1 VEYLSDVHRKAEF
14 YHKTSNLVSSVS
26 QSEAV
31 KSVKESWRRTKQ
43 LKIINLTQENTNEEV
58 HEKLNSLKANT
69 NRLLTI

>member
-1 VEYLSDVHRKAEF
+1 MQTCAQAVEYLSDVHRKAEF

-43 LKIINLTQENTNEEV
+43 LISDYCEL
-58 HEKLNSLKANT
+58 S
-69 NRLLTI
+69 